1 MLPWRAIP
9 VTLAHWREP
18 QIIISPMLSL
28 PLSLSLDSGLSFY
41 PPSSIFSSLSCSFT
55 HTAVPHSLFP
65 FFFSAFSLVSTH
77 LFFLMPF
84 IIISSCSLLSH
95 SSVFILILLLVV
107 LHNSL
112 KLIVSLTRQ
121 QNEWPGTCSHIYQDL
136 KRSFHFTT
144 ISVSENHL
152 SAHHLYNNIA
162 SGSVPAQEG
171 SSKRGAVCRC
181 ILCHFLCMKGYTEI
195 NIIIFG
201 SNILPNYSTLMYK
214 ISHNT
219 LNKAQ
224 ITKFLK
230 VFTTLGLF

>member
-18 QIIISPMLSL
+18 QIIISPILSL

-65 FFFSAFSLVSTH
+65 FFFSAFSLVSTY

-107 LHNSL
+107 VHNSL

-121 QNEWPGTCSHIYQDL
+121 QNERPGTCSHIYQDL

-152 SAHHLYNNIA
+152 SARHLYNNIA
-162 SGSVPAQEG
+162 SVHCRLRKEAQTRCCLQVYFMSISVYERQ
-171 SSKRGAVCRC
+171 K
-181 ILCHFLCMKGYTEI
+181 
-195 NIIIFG
+195 
-201 SNILPNYSTLMYK
+201 
-214 ISHNT
+214 
-219 LNKAQ
+219 
-224 ITKFLK
+224 
-230 VFTTLGLF
+230 